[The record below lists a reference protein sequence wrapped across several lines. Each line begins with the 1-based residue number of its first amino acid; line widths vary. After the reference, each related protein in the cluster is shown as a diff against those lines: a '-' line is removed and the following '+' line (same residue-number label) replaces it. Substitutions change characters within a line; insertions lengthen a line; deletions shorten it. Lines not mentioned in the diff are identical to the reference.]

1 MVFQEKQTVTFTHY
15 FKQTN
20 SFYEFI
26 LCPASQKHTLDVF
39 AVDITARKDAENTL
53 REINKKLEMTLGIA
67 RIIPWRWDL
76 KEGLIYCEAQKILDH
91 MNFTKEKNS
100 TVQVDII
107 KASEYFRKI
116 HPEDFERMHHVHENL
131 ISGKLQ
137 HIKEEYRII
146 TEVEGRK
153 ITDWMETNAVI
164 DQRDKNGYPI
174 SLVGSLLLITE
185 RKRQEEA
192 LIRAREKAQESD
204 RLKSAFLA
212 NMSHEIR
219 TPLNA
224 IVGFSSLLTA
234 TENETERK
242 AYLEQFNR
250 RTHVLGRI
258 VSAITLV
265 LLVGAPF
272 LIGTFLGAMPDMGA
286 VAKGFLSVGLVWTVS
301 SVAEFLIYTP
311 MLGAGGGYL
320 AFITG
325 NLINMKI
332 PCAVN
337 ARDIVGTKT
346 GTAENEIIST
356 LSIATSSLV
365 TIVVLALGVALLVP
379 LQPVLQSPVL
389 QPAFAN
395 VVPALF
401 GAMAYQYFR
410 KNVQVAVAP
419 LVVMSLLFML
429 VPSLTSST
437 SFMIIPS
444 GALAIGIAY
453 SMYRKQ
459 KKEADVK

>member
-1 MVFQEKQTVTFTHY
+1 M
-15 FKQTN
+15 
-20 SFYEFI
+20 
-26 LCPASQKHTLDVF
+26 
-39 AVDITARKDAENTL
+39 
-53 REINKKLEMTLGIA
+53 
-67 RIIPWRWDL
+67 
-76 KEGLIYCEAQKILDH
+76 
-91 MNFTKEKNS
+91 
-100 TVQVDII
+100 
-107 KASEYFRKI
+107 
-116 HPEDFERMHHVHENL
+116 
-131 ISGKLQ
+131 
-137 HIKEEYRII
+137 
-146 TEVEGRK
+146 
-153 ITDWMETNAVI
+153 
-164 DQRDKNGYPI
+164 
-174 SLVGSLLLITE
+174 
-185 RKRQEEA
+185 
-192 LIRAREKAQESD
+192 
-204 RLKSAFLA
+204 
-212 NMSHEIR
+212 
-219 TPLNA
+219 
-224 IVGFSSLLTA
+224 
-234 TENETERK
+234 NETERK

-258 VSAITLV
+258 VSAVTLV

-410 KNVQVAVAP
+410 KNIRVAIAP
-419 LVVMSLLFML
+419 LVMMSVLFML
-429 VPSLTSST
+429 VPSLTGST
-437 SFMIIPS
+437 SFMIVPS

-453 SMYRKQ
+453 ALYRKQ
-459 KKEADVK
+459 NQEDKAQ

>member
-1 MVFQEKQTVTFTHY
+1 M
-15 FKQTN
+15 
-20 SFYEFI
+20 
-26 LCPASQKHTLDVF
+26 
-39 AVDITARKDAENTL
+39 
-53 REINKKLEMTLGIA
+53 
-67 RIIPWRWDL
+67 
-76 KEGLIYCEAQKILDH
+76 
-91 MNFTKEKNS
+91 
-100 TVQVDII
+100 
-107 KASEYFRKI
+107 
-116 HPEDFERMHHVHENL
+116 
-131 ISGKLQ
+131 
-137 HIKEEYRII
+137 
-146 TEVEGRK
+146 
-153 ITDWMETNAVI
+153 
-164 DQRDKNGYPI
+164 
-174 SLVGSLLLITE
+174 
-185 RKRQEEA
+185 
-192 LIRAREKAQESD
+192 
-204 RLKSAFLA
+204 
-212 NMSHEIR
+212 
-219 TPLNA
+219 
-224 IVGFSSLLTA
+224 
-234 TENETERK
+234 NETERK

-272 LIGTFLGAMPDMGA
+272 LIGTFLDAMPDMGA

>member
-1 MVFQEKQTVTFTHY
+1 M
-15 FKQTN
+15 
-20 SFYEFI
+20 
-26 LCPASQKHTLDVF
+26 
-39 AVDITARKDAENTL
+39 
-53 REINKKLEMTLGIA
+53 
-67 RIIPWRWDL
+67 
-76 KEGLIYCEAQKILDH
+76 
-91 MNFTKEKNS
+91 
-100 TVQVDII
+100 
-107 KASEYFRKI
+107 
-116 HPEDFERMHHVHENL
+116 
-131 ISGKLQ
+131 
-137 HIKEEYRII
+137 
-146 TEVEGRK
+146 
-153 ITDWMETNAVI
+153 
-164 DQRDKNGYPI
+164 
-174 SLVGSLLLITE
+174 
-185 RKRQEEA
+185 
-192 LIRAREKAQESD
+192 
-204 RLKSAFLA
+204 
-212 NMSHEIR
+212 
-219 TPLNA
+219 
-224 IVGFSSLLTA
+224 
-234 TENETERK
+234 NETERK

-301 SVAEFLIYTP
+301 SVVEFLIYTP

>member
-1 MVFQEKQTVTFTHY
+1 M
-15 FKQTN
+15 
-20 SFYEFI
+20 
-26 LCPASQKHTLDVF
+26 
-39 AVDITARKDAENTL
+39 
-53 REINKKLEMTLGIA
+53 
-67 RIIPWRWDL
+67 
-76 KEGLIYCEAQKILDH
+76 
-91 MNFTKEKNS
+91 
-100 TVQVDII
+100 
-107 KASEYFRKI
+107 
-116 HPEDFERMHHVHENL
+116 
-131 ISGKLQ
+131 
-137 HIKEEYRII
+137 
-146 TEVEGRK
+146 
-153 ITDWMETNAVI
+153 
-164 DQRDKNGYPI
+164 
-174 SLVGSLLLITE
+174 
-185 RKRQEEA
+185 
-192 LIRAREKAQESD
+192 
-204 RLKSAFLA
+204 
-212 NMSHEIR
+212 
-219 TPLNA
+219 
-224 IVGFSSLLTA
+224 
-234 TENETERK
+234 NETERK

-272 LIGTFLGAMPDMGA
+272 LIGMFLGAMPDMGA